1 MADHHHGG
9 VQPTATVELTYG
21 PQDYP
26 ETASQLR
33 TLDTS
38 QLLGDALRVN
48 DLFSNNPQTSQQ
60 FTAPTQVDILHVLLP
75 IFDTALTAR
84 NQLAQMTRSFPAHQN
99 AAFQNH
105 QALVHV
111 HWMIDNM
118 TQAMQ
123 MFTHHNQAGIEE
135 VTKGTPVPG
144 AGLDPAGGGLHPV
157 HHTARGTAPAVE
169 VFPPPRR
176 IL

>member
-1 MADHHHGG
+1 MADPHHGG
-9 VQPTATVELTYG
+9 VQPTGAAEPTYG
-21 PQDYP
+21 RPQDYP

-48 DLFSNNPQTSQQ
+48 DLFSNNPQTAQQ
-60 FTAPTQVDILHVLLP
+60 LTVPTQVDILPVLLP

-111 HWMIDNM
+111 HGMIDNM

-123 MFTHHNQAGIEE
+123 MFTHHNQAGIED
-135 VTKGTPVPG
+135 VKKG
-144 AGLDPAGGGLHPV
+144 DPRSRVQDLIQLEEASTQFTTQLGEQL
-157 HHTARGTAPAVE
+157 
-169 VFPPPRR
+169 
-176 IL
+176 